1 MPGGV
6 FLRPPG
12 PRRGGASDRTNA
24 VPAPAAG
31 LKTTTLNIKGT
42 STGKCT
48 TRPRG
53 NRAGHRPRLT
63 SRTRYAPQGVAS
75 PTPFYIYRRT
85 SLQSSR
91 SRRSTAC
98 PSMLTVRPTPLP
110 PIHCTSWIM
119 RTPLVLQW
127 GFTVGSCC
135 RDLGPLPCGQTI
147 LELGDVISCA
157 PPRPRRWDLVC
168 SSAAIGLHHADDAC
182 PPETCAQQ
190 ISMRSRR
197 DLDACPP
204 ETCAQPPRRPAPRRP
219 APRRPVPSTG
229 TTAPR
234 SRSRS
239 RSDFRCTL
247 ANEMK
252 SRIATSHHSDG
263 GRRAHLPYLGRNLS
277 SLRRRSTGSPAL
289 FGPVFESVRS
299 MVEE

>member
-6 FLRPPG
+6 FLRPRP
-12 PRRGGASDRTNA
+12 PRGRDARGGATRVHVPTNA

-75 PTPFYIYRRT
+75 PNTPYYIYRRT

-135 RDLGPLPCGQTI
+135 RDLGPWPCGQTI

-157 PPRPRRWDLVC
+157 PPRPRRCDLVC
-168 SSAAIGLHHADDAC
+168 STATSEMGSRVLLRGTRPASCGRCLPPGDLCPADLDEISTRSRCLPPGDLCPAPPETCPPEAC
-182 PPETCAQQ
+182 PPETCAQHGHDGTE
-190 ISMRSRR
+190 ISIEISIRLQMHSR
-197 DLDACPP
+197 
-204 ETCAQPPRRPAPRRP
+204 E
-219 APRRPVPSTG
+219 
-229 TTAPR
+229 
-234 SRSRS
+234 
-239 RSDFRCTL
+239 
-247 ANEMK
+247 
-252 SRIATSHHSDG
+252 
-263 GRRAHLPYLGRNLS
+263 
-277 SLRRRSTGSPAL
+277 
-289 FGPVFESVRS
+289 
-299 MVEE
+299 